1 MFSLYKKILFIT
13 KSTKKIFLAL
23 PLLLLLLTLG
33 CSSKDPQSTF
43 DTLGPVSEL
52 QLELFYILFWVGLVV
67 FILVAVAVFYII
79 LK

>member
-13 KSTKKIFLAL
+13 KSAKNIFLAL

-52 QLELFYILFWVGLVV
+52 QLELFYKQCDFFLTSLSNSEVEI
-67 FILVAVAVFYII
+67 
-79 LK
+79 